1 MQKLSIQ
8 SFEGGVRFS
17 VRVQPRASRTDIAGI
32 HGDAIKIR
40 VAAPPV
46 EGAANQELVS
56 FLAKQLGVAR
66 AAVRI
71 ARGETGRQKVI
82 EVAGVQ
88 AETVRRLVESDSR

>member
-8 SFEGGVRFS
+8 SFEAGVRFS

-32 HGDAIKIR
+32 HGNAIKIR

-56 FLAKQLGVAR
+56 FLAKQLGVPR

>member
-1 MQKLSIQ
+1 MSDLDIQ

-17 VRVQPRASRTDIAGI
+17 VRVQPRASRTEVAGS
-32 HGDAIKIR
+32 HGEAVKIR

-46 EGAANQELVS
+46 EGEANSELVD

-71 ARGETGRQKVI
+71 ARGSRGRQKMV
-82 EVAGVQ
+82 EVAGIDGD
-88 AETVRRLVESDSR
+88 AVRRLLG

>member
-8 SFEGGVRFS
+8 SFEAGVRFS

-56 FLAKQLGVAR
+56 FLAKQLGVPR

>member
-1 MQKLSIQ
+1 MQTLSIQ
-8 SFEGGVRFS
+8 SFAGGVRFS
-17 VRVQPRASRTDIAGI
+17 VHVQPRASRTEVVGI

-46 EGAANQELVS
+46 EGAANEELVG

-82 EVAGVQ
+82 EVAGVE
-88 AETVRRLVESDSR
+88 AVDVRRLVGADIP